1 MPNSLTTLERVSA
14 PPVSRLEREE
24 TRKGIQVLV
33 LNTLAFTVCFA
44 AWMMYGV
51 LITFLVE
58 KGVFSWSQSEMGVLI
73 GAPVLTGAVMRLPV
87 GILCDRYGGRIVY
100 FLLML
105 TAAIP
110 MFLATF
116 AHHYLDFLLAGLGF
130 GLAGASF
137 AAGVA
142 YTSVWFPQK
151 RIGTALGIFGL
162 GNAGAAATAMFA
174 PLLLQRLTATDLDHW
189 RVLPQIYAGMLVVMA
204 GLFWL
209 FTFTKKAAVGGN
221 ASLRRRLDPLRHVRV
236 WRFGLYYAFYFGGF
250 VALSQWLIPYYVNVY
265 TMPVAT
271 AGFLTAMFSLPSGL
285 IRAVGGWMSDK
296 WGARTVMYGTLVPGL
311 AVCGFLFPAAMVIH
325 TPGEGII
332 AEASAVVVRTSPRE
346 IVLSNGKT
354 YALKEKDPE
363 KLLDFTHDRHI
374 IWPQTTRW
382 QEALVKEG
390 EAVRKGQL
398 LARGTTRIFF
408 QANQWVFTAW
418 VFVLGC
424 AMGIGMA
431 AVYKHIPTYFPGEV
445 GVVGGLVGVLG
456 GLGGFVFPI
465 VFGFLLQGTGL
476 WTTCWVFLALLA
488 AACLGWMH
496 LVIRRMMREQVP
508 ELVRRVE
515 GPKPG
520 VS

>member
-1 MPNSLTTLERVSA
+1 MPANPTTLGTVADARHEERSE
-14 PPVSRLEREE
+14 SS
-24 TRKGIQVLV
+24 KGVRVLA
-33 LNTLAFTVCFA
+33 LNTVAFAVCFA
-44 AWMMYGV
+44 AWMLYGV

-58 KGVFSWSQSEMGVLI
+58 KNVFSWSKSQMGVLI
-73 GAPVLTGAVMRLPV
+73 GTPVLTGAVMRLPV
-87 GILCDRYGGRIVY
+87 GILCDRFGGRLVY
-100 FLLML
+100 CLLML
-105 TAAIP
+105 TAAVP
-110 MFLATF
+110 MFLVTF
-116 AHHYLDFLLAGLGF
+116 AQEYLHFLLAGLGF
-130 GLAGASF
+130 GLTGASF

-162 GNAGAAATAMFA
+162 GNAGAAVTAMFA
-174 PLLLQRLTATDLDHW
+174 PLLLQRLTATDLDRW
-189 RVLPQIYAGMLVVMA
+189 RLLPQMYAGLLVLMA
-204 GLFWL
+204 GVFWL
-209 FTFTKKAAVGGN
+209 FTFTRKAASNGN
-221 ASLRRRLDPLRHVRV
+221 ASLVRRLEPLRHVRV
-236 WRFGLYYAFYFGGF
+236 WRFGLYYSFFFGGF

-271 AGFLTAMFSLPSGL
+271 AGFLTALFSLPSGL

-296 WGARTVMYGTLVPGL
+296 WGARAVMYGTLVAGL
-311 AVCGFLFPAAMVIH
+311 LGCIVLFPAAMVIH

-332 AEASAVVVRTSPRE
+332 AAGNAVVTRVTSRE
-346 IVLSNGKT
+346 IALSDGKV
-354 YALKEKDPE
+354 YSLREKDPN

-374 IWPQTTRW
+374 VWPRTTRW

-390 EAVRKGQL
+390 ESVRKGQL

-408 QANQWVFTAW
+408 QANQWVFTSW
-418 VFVLGC
+418 VLVVGC
-424 AMGIGMA
+424 TMGIGMA

-476 WTTCWVFLALLA
+476 WTTCWVFLAVLGALCLA
-488 AACLGWMH
+488 WMH

-515 GPKPG
+515 GPKPA